1 MNQDTRVSYAVSP
14 TDFLNAGSV
23 SEDIRSRLSEMNI
36 DSEIIR
42 KATLAV
48 YETEL
53 NMIIHANGGLIEA
66 EILPD
71 VLKIEA
77 ADNGPG
83 IADPEKA
90 MDDGYTTVSPDSEVR
105 AHGLGNGRGLSK
117 IRNCADSFEIETELG
132 CGTTVRFEIYLST
145 EKSD

>member
-1 MNQDTRVSYAVSP
+1 MNHNNKLSYIVTP
-14 TDFLNAGSV
+14 NDFLSAGAV
-23 SEDIRSRLSEMNI
+23 SEDLKAKLTDMKI
-36 DSEIIR
+36 DNEIIR

-77 ADNGPG
+77 SDNGPG
-83 IADPEKA
+83 IPDVERALEN
-90 MDDGYTTVSPDSEVR
+90 GYTTVSPDSEVR
-105 AHGLGNGRGLSK
+105 AHGIGKGMGLSR
-117 IRNCADSFEIETELG
+117 IRSSADDFDIETELG
-132 CGTTVRFEIYLST
+132 CGTTIRFEINLR
-145 EKSD
+145 